1 MSWRHHGP
9 LTRCVKLRVAH
20 APGMPGTFSL
30 PSTSKETAI
39 ERSWHASRHV
49 CHACAVMHVGIA
61 NPRWRGKRYRYSQRM
76 RNRNFTYL
84 VRGPWAC
91 MPSCF
96 RSFPGSRG
104 RTCAVHVR
112 DETHHRIP
120 WSLWLPSK
128 HALVTDSALAIRNGQ
143 SIANTLRRPAR
154 TDRHQDSQTD

>member
-1 MSWRHHGP
+1 
-9 LTRCVKLRVAH
+9 
-20 APGMPGTFSL
+20 
-30 PSTSKETAI
+30 
-39 ERSWHASRHV
+39 
-49 CHACAVMHVGIA
+49 MHVGIA
-61 NPRWRGKRYRYSQRM
+61 NPQWRGKRYRYSRRM

-84 VRGPWAC
+84 VRGPWTC

-143 SIANTLRRPAR
+143 SISNTLSETSR
-154 TDRHQDSQTD
+154 TDTRIVRQTNRTLRWRHNDHDGVSNHQPHDCQSKHQSSASLAFVWGIHRWLPHTNGQ